1 MELTDKQIKD
11 LVARRHPEYEKKK
24 EHWDFLASTYA
35 GGRAWFN
42 DNIFRYFK
50 EGDQEFKE
58 RLERAYRFNHTR
70 EVVNL
75 INKYL
80 FKEVIHRNTD
90 EAPEQIRNSGSEPR
104 ARTPPSMRLWRLSIC
119 NHPSMVASGLLWTA
133 P

>member
-1 MELTDKQIKD
+1 
-11 LVARRHPEYEKKK
+11 
-24 EHWDFLASTYA
+24 
-35 GGRAWFN
+35 AWFD

-80 FKEVIHRNTD
+80 FKEDIQRCED
-90 EAPEQIRNSGSEPR
+90 DA
-104 ARTPPSMRLWRLSIC
+104 PPSVKEFWKRATRQNMNIDDFMVEVDLQSSIYGRIWVVVD
-119 NHPSMVASGLLWTA
+119 S
-133 P
+133 

>member
-11 LVARRHPEYEKKK
+11 LVERRHPEYLKKK

-35 GGRAWFN
+35 GGRAWFT

-80 FKEVIHRNTD
+80 FKEDI
-90 EAPEQIRNSGSEPR
+90 
-104 ARTPPSMRLWRLSIC
+104 
-119 NHPSMVASGLLWTA
+119 
-133 P
+133 